1 MSISGIASDPTVN
14 QNYASSP
21 FQQVRKD
28 FASLK
33 SSLNSGDL
41 GGAQKAFATL
51 TQDLQSVTQAQTGQ
65 QAGTN
70 STLDD
75 DLSAIGTALQK
86 GDITGAQNAF
96 QTLQKDMQQ
105 MRQAQGGQ
113 KTHGAHHHRHH
124 HHGGS
129 AENTT
134 SSPFAD
140 LSAIGSALQSNDLSG
155 AQNAFATLQQDLGT
169 TGSQNATATSGT
181 PTATSGSDLTALG
194 NALQSNDLSGAQNA
208 FATLMKDLQN
218 SLATIGNSSATQA
231 VGTNVDVST

>member
-28 FASLK
+28 FAALK

-41 GGAQKAFATL
+41 SGAQNAFATL

-65 QAGTN
+65 QTGTN
-70 STLDD
+70 STIDN
-75 DLSAIGTALQK
+75 DLSVIGAALQK

-113 KTHGAHHHRHH
+113 QARGAQHHRHH

-129 AENTT
+129 AQNST
-134 SSPFAD
+134 SNPFTD

-155 AQNAFATLQQDLGT
+155 AQNV
-169 TGSQNATATSGT
+169 
-181 PTATSGSDLTALG
+181 
-194 NALQSNDLSGAQNA
+194 

-218 SLATIGNSSATQA
+218 SLATVGNGSASQA
-231 VGTNVDVST
+231 VGTNVDVAT